1 MSRIQSRKPVFCGT
15 SSCASNSFQKINWP
29 IQSFKTFSVA
39 PLILALAACGGGGSS
54 SSSSSAVNITA
65 KSAVVSHFADL
76 AFAGYQDSLLAAQN
90 LQTAISTFLATP
102 DETNLA
108 AAKTAY
114 LAARKPYAQTE
125 AFRFDE
131 GFVSQGLPGVSSVD
145 AWEGQVNAWPL
156 DEALIDYVDASA
168 YEGEYTA
175 TSNVINSNSV
185 TAGDD
190 TIDTSTLTTDVLISL
205 NEVGGSEANVA
216 TGYHAIEFMLWGQ
229 DINGTAAGAGN
240 RPVTDYLTNGSC
252 TSGADNPQP
261 DAICEKR
268 AAYLTVATTLLIDD
282 LEAMVAEWNPA
293 TAGLTLRSDLVDSA
307 DQTGLNRMLFGMGSL
322 ALGELASERM
332 QVALIAGS
340 TEDEHECF
348 SDSTHLAYFYNAKSV
363 QNVYMG
369 SYQRIDNSTL
379 TGSSISDL
387 IAETNAT
394 LDAQVK
400 SQFAKVDAAMQA
412 IVDSAEV
419 DGVAFD
425 QLIAT
430 ISQGGTS
437 ERRAL
442 VSTAIT
448 ELQTLTDLIEQ
459 VAAALGISNLD
470 SDGGSQF

>member
-1 MSRIQSRKPVFCGT
+1 MSFIQFRKSALSRTPSYV
-15 SSCASNSFQKINWP
+15 SNSFPKPGLLAKP
-29 IQSFKTFSVA
+29 IKALAIA
-39 PLILALAACGGGGSS
+39 PLAFALAACGGGGSS
-54 SSSSSAVNITA
+54 SSSAPDTVTA

-76 AFAGYQDSLLAAQN
+76 AFAGYQDSLLTAQN
-90 LQTAISTFLATP
+90 LQTAISAFLATP
-102 DETNLA
+102 NEANLLA
-108 AAKTAY
+108 AKAAY
-114 LAARKPYAQTE
+114 LAARKPYSQTE

-131 GFVSQGLPGVSSVD
+131 GFVSQGLPGISSVD

-190 TIDTSTLTTDVLISL
+190 TIDTAALTTDVLISL

-216 TGYHAIEFMLWGQ
+216 TGYHAIEFLLWGQ
-229 DINGTAAGAGN
+229 DVNGTAAGAGN
-240 RPVTDYLTNGSC
+240 RPVSDYLTGGSC
-252 TSGADNPQP
+252 TSGAGNAQP
-261 DAICEKR
+261 DSICERR
-268 AAYLTVATTLLIDD
+268 AVYLTVVTTLLIDD

-293 TAGLTLRSDLVDSA
+293 TAGLTLRSDLEDSA

-322 ALGELASERM
+322 ALGELASQRM

-348 SDSTHLAYFYNAKSV
+348 SDSTHLAYFYNAKSI
-363 QNVYMG
+363 QNVYTG
-369 SYQRIDNSTL
+369 SYQKIDGSML
-379 TGSSISDL
+379 TGSAISDL
-387 IAETNAT
+387 IAESNAT
-394 LDAQVK
+394 LDSQVK
-400 SQFAKVDAAMQA
+400 AQFAKVDSAMQA
-412 IVDSAEV
+412 IVDSAEI

-430 ISQGGTS
+430 VSQGGS
-437 ERRAL
+437 AERRAL
-442 VSTAIT
+442 VSTAIA

-459 VAAALGISNLD
+459 VAATLGISNLD